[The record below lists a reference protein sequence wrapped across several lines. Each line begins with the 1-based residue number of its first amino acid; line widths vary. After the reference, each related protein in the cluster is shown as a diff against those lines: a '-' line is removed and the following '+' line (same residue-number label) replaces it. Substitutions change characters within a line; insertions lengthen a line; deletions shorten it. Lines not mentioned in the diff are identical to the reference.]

1 MSHWFHTVQHELQ
14 ALSHHV
20 TAIPYAKLL
29 LLLIR
34 LTGLLFTLDAF
45 YFIGYGAD
53 VTWFAIIGA
62 LFVGSLLNAISKTL
76 MLLQPPNTMLRLS
89 EWFLNAIDSFA
100 WTSLLALG
108 VSLYLNYL
116 QLDSFDVYIS
126 LGLVYTIGWL
136 AISIVRFV
144 FIRRDCIRLA
154 TYYIGL
160 VLLPY
165 RLALAFV
172 KPKYRLI
179 GSSIAVGATL
189 LLAMIILAF
198 QVGDFLTAL
207 VEIKGLNLYYL
218 ALVVFMLLS
227 GQLVQ
232 YLAPKLNFL
241 AALQHPEIVKIIMTW
256 GMIAAMFVFYTFDW
270 KLLMRGV
277 DGWSDA
283 ARNNVLWS
291 FTTYRL
297 ISGMLEKKFSLVLN
311 DD

>member
-14 ALSHHV
+14 TLSRHA
-20 TAIPYAKLL
+20 TSIPYANLL
-29 LLLIR
+29 LLFIR
-34 LTGLLFTLDAF
+34 LTGLFFTLDTF
-45 YFIGYGAD
+45 YFIGYGVE
-53 VTWFAIIGA
+53 VTWFAIIGS
-62 LFVGSLLNAISKTL
+62 LFIGSLLNAISKTL
-76 MLLQPPNTMLRLS
+76 WLIQPKGKTQRLMQWLLDALDAFS
-89 EWFLNAIDSFA
+89 
-100 WTSLLALG
+100 WTSLVALG
-108 VSLYLNYL
+108 ASLYLNHL
-116 QLDSFDVYIS
+116 QSDPFDVYVVLALIYS
-126 LGLVYTIGWL
+126 IGWL
-136 AISIVRFV
+136 LLLISRF
-144 FIRRDCIRLA
+144 FLNRHFGIAGA

-165 RLALAFV
+165 RLTLAFV

-207 VEIKGLNLYYL
+207 VEVKSINLYYL
-218 ALVVFMLLS
+218 TLVVFMLLA

-232 YLAPKLNFL
+232 YLAPKVNFL
-241 AALQHPEIVKIIMTW
+241 AALQHPEIVKIMMTW

-270 KLLMRGV
+270 KLLMQGV

-283 ARNNVLWS
+283 TRNNVLWS

-297 ISGMLEKKFSLVLN
+297 ISGMLEKKFSLVLTE
-311 DD
+311 D